1 MATSAG
7 KSKPAMDTLIRS
19 FEDVV
24 SQAQRRMSE
33 KEFKQ
38 AERKFDQVVTKVRAS
53 RGRRRETA

>member
-7 KSKPAMDTLIRS
+7 KSKPAMDSLIRS
-19 FEDVV
+19 FEGVV

>member
-1 MATSAG
+1 
-7 KSKPAMDTLIRS
+7 MDSLIQT
-19 FEDVV
+19 FEGVV

-38 AERKFDQVVTKVRAS
+38 AERKFARVVTKVRAS